1 MKQARK
7 IIFIILALLPIL
19 PLLCQVI
26 SNIGNDNAN
35 TEYSWGSKVI
45 TNGFEYYE
53 APYLM
58 WELRTDLVNG
68 EEVEIIYADTST
80 IESTGIY
87 DKLLWAF
94 YTGQEIRTNTLIGSI
109 LKMTYN
115 LTNILGLPS
124 TATWLYVMLY
134 TVYMMFIEIVMLI
147 VDITLLIPRKIK
159 EWMNL

>member
-1 MKQARK
+1 MKQTRK

-35 TEYSWGSKVI
+35 NIFSWGNY
-45 TNGFEYYE
+45 TQGDGYAYYE
-53 APYLM
+53 APYLE
-58 WELRTDLVNG
+58 WEIRTDWING
-68 EEVEIIYADTST
+68 EEVEIIFTDTST

-87 DKLLWAF
+87 DKLLYAF
-94 YTGQEIRTNTLIGSI
+94 YTGQEVKTNTLIGSI
-109 LKMTYN
+109 LKLTYN
-115 LTNILGLPS
+115 LTNILGLPN

-134 TVYMMFIEIVMLI
+134 TVYMMFIELVMLI

-159 EWMNL
+159 EWME